1 MSTGKKSSSSS
12 KASNQP
18 PAVDIAGELPS
29 TGVVHHQEYRVEAF
43 SGPLPDPKVFEYYER
58 VCPGA
63 AREILEM
70 AKLEQRHRHADT
82 RATRRLQFSGQFF
95 GFLLAGG
102 GIFGGVYVAHE
113 GQSLVGFSLFFSG
126 LATLIGATVWENHRK
141 DKQAAAQARDGKKE
155 ARS

>member
-1 MSTGKKSSSSS
+1 
-12 KASNQP
+12 
-18 PAVDIAGELPS
+18 VELPGTLP
-29 TGVVHHQEYRVEAF
+29 TGAVVHHQEIRVETF
-43 SGPLPDPKVFEYYER
+43 SGPLPDPKVLEYYER

-70 AKLEQRHRHADT
+70 AKLEQKHRHADT
-82 RATRRLQFSGQFF
+82 RAGRWLQFSGQFF

-126 LATLIGATVWENHRK
+126 LATLIGATVWENHRRA
-141 DKQAAAQARDGKKE
+141 KQAAAQARDGKKE
-155 ARS
+155 VEKRS